1 MLCELLLL
9 HRVRLVVKRQKDTVP
24 RYDPIQNAGGRV
36 VADIIK
42 ESNQGL
48 VLNSSTMY
56 KKTEEILSIAD
67 KTTYILIWLR
77 IDSSRM
83 LWKILSPLE

>member
-1 MLCELLLL
+1 M
-9 HRVRLVVKRQKDTVP
+9 VVKRQKDTVP